1 MLARKPSTGGG
12 RAPTCRSSPA
22 KVAMARVDRGRRLV
36 EHMRRGRM
44 AARRTQVSGEGA
56 ANKRCTHAQ
65 LARAAAPVPQR
76 LGGSRTLTLGLALP
90 VAFTPDFAA
99 TLPLDSVAPSMP
111 SATYPAICI

>member
-44 AARRTQVSGEGA
+44 AARRTRKSGDGA

-65 LARAAAPVPQR
+65 LARASAPVPHC
-76 LGGSRTLTLGLALP
+76 LGGSRTLTLALALP
-90 VAFTPDFAA
+90 VAFTRYLGSP
-99 TLPLDSVAPSMP
+99 LPLDRV
-111 SATYPAICI
+111 